1 MVMNTKSHLKH
12 EYYNMLWLKTWTGI
26 HVVKPDGFNILF
38 KSFSLYNF
46 KSKVL
51 KLFLFYL
58 LSDKYKFTIIQSKNY
73 QLISHQIKFIYIGRP
88 FGLHDILVSAECGMS
103 SMKIRAYRPLN
114 FNGEMFLK
122 QSMFGC
128 KLTEMFTNVPGYK
141 MYELDIPLQAISPCT
156 LKKTENPEVI
166 IHTLNYY

>member
-1 MVMNTKSHLKH
+1 MNINMNIHFVTINMNAYSHYKHEYMLSLWTWWQVVTKNKIACSHYGYEYKKSLKH

-58 LSDKYKFTIIQSKNY
+58 LSDKYKFTIIQSKTY
-73 QLISHQIKFIYIGRP
+73 KLISHQNKFIYWPPIWITWYFSERWVRDVVNEDP
-88 FGLHDILVSAECGMS
+88 
-103 SMKIRAYRPLN
+103 R
-114 FNGEMFLK
+114 
-122 QSMFGC
+122 
-128 KLTEMFTNVPGYK
+128 
-141 MYELDIPLQAISPCT
+141 LQTSQ
-156 LKKTENPEVI
+156 L
-166 IHTLNYY
+166 